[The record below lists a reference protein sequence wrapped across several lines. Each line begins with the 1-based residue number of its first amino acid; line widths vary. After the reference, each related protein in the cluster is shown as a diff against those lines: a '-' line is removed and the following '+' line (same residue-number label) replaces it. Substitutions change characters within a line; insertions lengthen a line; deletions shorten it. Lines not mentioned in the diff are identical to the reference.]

1 MVKVIFDVYINDILS
16 HLEWIYFKPQCLIM
30 RMKAWYVIGYVKL
43 GKVYCTYILHLVTHV
58 LLHSKPESNT

>member
-1 MVKVIFDVYINDILS
+1 MISYLIWNEYISSLNVMR
-16 HLEWIYFKPQCLIM
+16 IM
-30 RMKAWYVIGYVKL
+30 ACYVIGYVKL